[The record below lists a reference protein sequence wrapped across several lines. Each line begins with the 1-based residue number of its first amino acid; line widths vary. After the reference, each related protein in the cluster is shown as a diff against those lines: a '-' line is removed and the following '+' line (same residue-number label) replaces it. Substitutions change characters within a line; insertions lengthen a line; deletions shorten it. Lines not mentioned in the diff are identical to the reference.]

1 MDEATYV
8 GLMMKEFHD
17 MAKAD
22 PDASFDELVDRYL
35 DEGYDLEGYESY
47 AYKGYRLAH
56 E

>member
-8 GLMMKEFHD
+8 GFMIQDFYDLASQHPE
-17 MAKAD
+17 
-22 PDASFDELVDRYL
+22 ASFDELVDQYL